1 VPRVTTDRM
10 FRRSFDSIAGL
21 ADFTR
26 EVFKRNYLDLRILPT
41 VDLAVEE
48 LFTNM
53 VKYAKGSDAA
63 IRVSLTEIPS
73 GVEVSLTDFGVER
86 FDPTRAPEVDV
97 EAPIEQRKP
106 GGLGLHLINKMVDSV
121 EYHYDEA
128 TRQARVTF
136 RKTMLDRR
144 ARKRTGDQM
153 LAIDYGEGG
162 VVVMVGR
169 FDASQCPAAQ
179 SFLDRIQGPV
189 TLDCSRLEYI
199 SSAGLGVL
207 LKTQKRLMASA
218 GRIKLARVNPHLRDI
233 FQYSGFDQI
242 FEIEAAE

>member
-1 VPRVTTDRM
+1 MTTDRL

-26 EVFKRNYLDLRILPT
+26 EVFARDHLDLRILPT

-53 VKYAKGSDAA
+53 VKYARGSDAA
-63 IRVSLTEIPS
+63 VRLSLSEIPS
-73 GVEVSLTDFGVER
+73 GVEVSLTDFGVDR
-86 FDPTRAPEVDV
+86 FDPTRAPEPDIR
-97 EAPIEQRKP
+97 APIEERRP
-106 GGLGLHLINKMVDSV
+106 GGLGLHLIRKMVDSI

-128 TRQARVTF
+128 SRQGRVTF

-144 ARKRTGDQM
+144 AKKRTGEEM

-162 VVVMVGR
+162 VVVIVGR

-179 SFLDRIQGPV
+179 SFLDKVEGPV
-189 TLDCSRLEYI
+189 TVDCSRLEYI

-207 LKTQKRLMASA
+207 LKTQKRLMAA
-218 GRIKLARVNPHLRDI
+218 KGRLKLARVNPHLRDI
-233 FQYSGFDQI
+233 FSYSGFDQI
-242 FEIEAAE
+242 FEIEAAK